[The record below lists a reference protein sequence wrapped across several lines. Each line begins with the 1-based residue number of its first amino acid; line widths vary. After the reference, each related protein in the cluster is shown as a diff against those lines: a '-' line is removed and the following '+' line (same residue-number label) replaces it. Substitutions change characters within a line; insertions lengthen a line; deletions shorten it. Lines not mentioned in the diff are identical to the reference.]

1 MRRPAQDRLNPVS
14 LEPFTEQKLLFY
26 DYCAALGV
34 PVPDLYGAV
43 GRAGGWSRVSGR
55 TVADGP
61 AFAAFVKELPREFVA
76 KPAFG
81 YEGLGIRVLSHADGR
96 VIDSEGSPMDPLV
109 LYDELCSDQE
119 FDLHLVQERVH
130 NHPEIAEIAESP
142 VLQTIRMNTIVRPDG
157 SVLSFGGVI
166 KIATGT
172 GDADNFHDG
181 DTGNGFCHISLE
193 DGTLGP
199 LMVPVPGGLGFR
211 QTPVVPGTRRRV
223 EGRRIPFVRDARELV
238 ERSALLFQ
246 PMRTL
251 GWDVAVTPRGP
262 VVIEANNWWA
272 PFTALPPEAWELLLA
287 G

>member
-14 LEPFTEQKLLFY
+14 PEPFSEQKLLFY
-26 DYCAALGV
+26 EYCAALGV
-34 PVPDLYGAV
+34 PVPELYGAV
-43 GRAGGWSRVSGR
+43 GRAGGWSRMSGQ

-61 AFAAFVKELPREFVA
+61 AFAAFVEELPGEFVA

-81 YEGLGIRVLSHADGR
+81 YLGLGIRVLSRVDGGL
-96 VIDSEGSPMDPLV
+96 IDSEGSPIDPLA
-109 LYDELCSDQE
+109 LYDELCSDEE

-130 NHPEIAEIAESP
+130 NHAEIGESP
-142 VLQTIRMNTIVRPDG
+142 VLQTIRINTIVRPDG
-157 SVLSFGGVI
+157 LVLSFGGAI
-166 KIATGT
+166 KLATGT

-181 DTGNGFCHISLE
+181 DSGNGFCHISLE
-193 DGTLGP
+193 DGVLGP

-211 QTPVVPGTRRRV
+211 QTPVVPGTTRRV
-223 EGRRIPFVRDARELV
+223 EGRRVPYVREAREMV

-251 GWDVAVTPRGP
+251 GWDVALTARGP

-272 PFTALPPEAWELLLA
+272 PFTPLPPEAWELILA